1 MKHRDETG
9 LGVVGVV
16 EGGVGAGVV
25 GAEKR
30 NAEIH
35 VIGRGEFE
43 EKIEFSK
50 KERAEGSAAMIC
62 VLRSRFALLSEL
74 ALLVFVSLLSW
85 DLIARA
91 AERVSLQGGAGGG
104 RGPG

>member
-1 MKHRDETG
+1 MWQ
-9 LGVVGVV
+9 
-16 EGGVGAGVV
+16 
-25 GAEKR
+25 
-30 NAEIH
+30 
-35 VIGRGEFE
+35 
-43 EKIEFSK
+43 S
-50 KERAEGSAAMIC
+50 AMIC

-85 DLIARA
+85 EMIARA